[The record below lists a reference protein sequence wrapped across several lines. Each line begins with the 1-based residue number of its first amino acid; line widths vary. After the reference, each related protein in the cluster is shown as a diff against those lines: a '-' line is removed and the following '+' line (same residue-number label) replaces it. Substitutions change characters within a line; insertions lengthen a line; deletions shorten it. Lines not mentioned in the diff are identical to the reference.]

1 MVVCER
7 LGRMNVVEVLE
18 EWVDLKVRKEKR
30 SERLKMM
37 DEKYG

>member
-18 EWVDLKVRKEKR
+18 EWVDWKVRNDVCKGLVK
-30 SERLKMM
+30 
-37 DEKYG
+37 

>member
-18 EWVDLKVRKEKR
+18 EWVDLKVRKEKQ